1 MSHSDHW
8 WPFGNYSFVIL
19 WCTHLWTCIYLR
31 KQVTQIRSIHT
42 HTYIKSRRVFL
53 SLTFTKVRLSYTPCI
68 SAPCISGLPASK
80 STSVALTDSFIP
92 VSYALVRC
100 ISIYVTI
107 SLLTCIHFLSKILS
121 TTKHAETNIWVVFLF
136 ALLLLY
142 LEIGF
147 PGVRLLGF
155 FLWQIL
161 LDCFHK
167 KAEQFTC

>member
-1 MSHSDHW
+1 MTTGDLLVIILSW
-8 WPFGNYSFVIL
+8 FFGA
-19 WCTHLWTCIYLR
+19 HIYEH
-31 KQVTQIRSIHT
+31 VY
-42 HTYIKSRRVFL
+42 TYIKSRRVFL

-68 SAPCISGLPASK
+68 SGLPASK
-80 STSVALTDSFIP
+80 STSVVLTDSFIL

-100 ISIYVTI
+100 ISIYVAI
-107 SLLTCIHFLSKILS
+107 SLLTCTHFLSKILS